1 MTTNALTRFQ
11 RSVRQF
17 DGVALAIALVLLV
30 LMLWVPAQASSSLA
44 FTLNSLWEVAPFLLL
59 SIAIAAYAAASG
71 ADKLIAKAF
80 QGRITVMI
88 PVAAMFGALS
98 PFCSC
103 GVIPLI
109 AALLS
114 MGVAVAAVMT
124 FWLSSPLMD
133 PSMFV
138 LTVGTIGLQFAIA
151 KTMATVGIGL
161 LGGFG
166 TLALMR
172 CDWSAK
178 AVEDPLRDG
187 IGNGGCGGSRVRNP
201 KPVVWRFWRQ
211 SERRQRF
218 WQGGGTNAW
227 FLGKWLAIAFLLES
241 LMLVYVPDGWIQ
253 AIAGDG
259 SFISII
265 GAALVGIPAYLN
277 GYAALPL
284 VNGLIQQ
291 GMSPGAGMT
300 FLLAGGATSI
310 PAMIAVFVL
319 ARRPVLVAFLGSVI
333 AGNTRFCFSSGQ
345 TATVPTLT
353 IRFLDSIRGGM
364 RYRHNQPRSVGQKW
378 WIDAQI
384 AIANSSTKGGLLIH
398 SNS

>member
-1 MTTNALTRFQ
+1 MTTNVLTRFH

-17 DGVALAIALVLLV
+17 DGVALGIALILLGLILLV
-30 LMLWVPAQASSSLA
+30 PSQVSASLA

-59 SIAIAAYAAASG
+59 SIGIAAYATASG
-71 ADKLIAKAF
+71 ADNLIAKAF
-80 QGRITVMI
+80 QGRIAVMI
-88 PVAAMFGALS
+88 PVAALFGAFS

-114 MGVAVAAVMT
+114 MGVPVAAVMA

-138 LTVGTIGLQFAIA
+138 LTVGTLGLQFAIA
-151 KTMATVGIGL
+151 KTIATVGIGL

-166 TLALMR
+166 TLALIR
-172 CDWSAK
+172 SSWSSHAFE
-178 AVEDPLRDG
+178 VSLREG
-187 IGNGGCGGSRVRNP
+187 VGNGGCGGSRVRNP
-201 KPVVWRFWRQ
+201 KPVVWRFWGQ
-211 SERRQRF
+211 PERRQKF
-218 WQGGGTNAW
+218 WQGASKNAW
-227 FLGKWLAIAFLLES
+227 FLGKWLALAFLLES

-259 SFISII
+259 SFVSIL

-310 PAMIAVFVL
+310 PAMIAVFAL
-319 ARRPVLVAFLGSVI
+319 ARRPVFLAYLGFAFLGSVM
-333 AGNTRFCFSSGQ
+333 A
-345 TATVPTLT
+345 
-353 IRFLDSIRGGM
+353 GGM
-364 RYRHNQPRSVGQKW
+364 YTLWS
-378 WIDAQI
+378 
-384 AIANSSTKGGLLIH
+384 
-398 SNS
+398 

>member
-1 MTTNALTRFQ
+1 MTTNVLTRFQ

-17 DGVALAIALVLLV
+17 DGVALAIALILLG
-30 LMLWVPAQASSSLA
+30 LMLLVPAQVSASLA

-59 SIAIAAYAAASG
+59 SIGIAAYAAASG
-71 ADKLIAKAF
+71 ADNLIAKAF
-80 QGRITVMI
+80 QGRIAVMI
-88 PVAAMFGALS
+88 PVAAMFGAFS

-114 MGVAVAAVMT
+114 MGVPVAAVMA

-138 LTVGTIGLQFAIA
+138 LTVGTLGFQFAIA
-151 KTMATVGIGL
+151 KTIATVGIGL

-172 CDWSAK
+172 SGWSSNAF
-178 AVEDPLRDG
+178 EEPLREG

-211 SERRQRF
+211 SERRQKF
-218 WQGGGTNAW
+218 WQGASKNAW
-227 FLGKWLAIAFLLES
+227 FLGKWLALAFLLES

-259 SFISII
+259 SFVSIL

-310 PAMIAVFVL
+310 PAMIAVFAL
-319 ARRPVLVAFLGSVI
+319 ARRPVFLAYLGFAFLGSVI
-333 AGNTRFCFSSGQ
+333 AG
-345 TATVPTLT
+345 TLYT
-353 IRFLDSIRGGM
+353 I
-364 RYRHNQPRSVGQKW
+364 
-378 WIDAQI
+378 
-384 AIANSSTKGGLLIH
+384 LL
-398 SNS
+398 